1 MITDP
6 YFYAFAVP
14 AMVILGLSK
23 GGFAII
29 GQLGVPIMALAISP
43 VQAAG
48 IQLPIL
54 LATDIVA
61 VISYRRH
68 FDKRSL
74 MILLPAAMVGIAA
87 GWATAAWVTEDF
99 VRLIVGVISVAF
111 ALNYWLGGH
120 ALLAAG
126 ASVAKGSFWGAIAG
140 FTSFV
145 SHSGAPPFQMYML
158 PLRLDPRVFV
168 GTGVIFFA
176 TMNAVKLIPYFF
188 LGQLDREN
196 LATAA
201 ALAPVA
207 LIATLAGVW
216 LVRRIKQALFY
227 RIVNFLIFAVGL
239 KLVWDGIT
247 HLI

>member
-68 FDKRSL
+68 FDNRSL

-120 ALLAAG
+120 ARLAAG

-216 LVRRIKQALFY
+216 LVRRIKPALFY